1 MAIAY
6 LLVSPERYKEAIDLF
21 NDQFLPY
28 NPLLPPVGCTTQT
41 DLLDQKVLECLK
53 QGLSWCAI
61 DEKTGQMVGVRI
73 TCSETI
79 TELSDTM
86 PTFDEYLR
94 CGWSKEWSA
103 IWVLLNHA
111 MDVKEIMKTYQ
122 ESKMLELFALCVHS
136 DYRNLGIAA
145 ELVKRTL
152 DHGVKVGFTFAG
164 VICTSAYAQRLF
176 EKQGFEKVK
185 EVCFATYV
193 DIGTNSLLFKDVEE
207 PHKATISYV
216 KKLS

>member
-1 MAIAY
+1 MPITY
-6 LLVSPERYKEAIDLF
+6 LLVAPEQYKEAIDLF
-21 NDQFLPY
+21 NDYFLPY
-28 NPLLPPVGCTTQT
+28 NAIQIAVGCTTQT
-41 DLLDQKVLECLK
+41 DLVDQKVLECLK

-61 DEKTGQMVGVRI
+61 DEKTGKMVGVRI

-86 PTFDEYLR
+86 PTFDEYLQ

-193 DIGTNSLLFKDVEE
+193 DIGTNSPLFKDVEE
-207 PHKATISYV
+207 PRKAISYV